1 MEINVE
7 KNNSSAQG
15 KIKVLFVCLGNI
27 CRSPLAEAVFNKKVE
42 EKGLAQFFE
51 ADSAGTSNYHI
62 GSQPDKRTIQNAE
75 KNAVKISH
83 SARQIATPDL
93 RNFDYVLAM
102 DAENME
108 RINTLAEVDAQ
119 IEGKIFLMRDF
130 EPGAHPGFTTNEEQ
144 PYTNRNSLSES
155 SDDPLTPDRDVPDP
169 YFGGEDG
176 FQEVFDILDRTVENF
191 IQYVVRERK
200 LA

>member
-1 MEINVE
+1 MEINIE
-7 KNNSSAQG
+7 KKTSAG
-15 KIKVLFVCLGNI
+15 EKIKVLFVCLGNI
-27 CRSPLAEAVFNKKVE
+27 CRSPLAEAIFNKKVE
-42 EKGLAQFFE
+42 EKGLHNLFE

-62 GSQPDKRTIQNAE
+62 GSQPDKRTIRNAE

-93 RNFDYVLAM
+93 SKFDYVLAM

-108 RINTLAEVDAQ
+108 KINTLAEADAQ

-144 PYTNRNSLSES
+144 PYTNLNSLSES
-155 SDDPLTPDRDVPDP
+155 SDDPFTPDRDVPDP
-169 YFGGEDG
+169 YYGEDDS
-176 FQEVFDILDRTVENF
+176 FQEVFNILDRTIENF

>member
-1 MEINVE
+1 MDINIV
-7 KNNSSAQG
+7 KNSPGEG

-27 CRSPLAEAVFNKKVE
+27 CRSPLAEAIFNKKVQ
-42 EKGLAQFFE
+42 EKGLTQFFE
-51 ADSAGTSNYHI
+51 ADSAGTGDYHI
-62 GSQPDKRTIQNAE
+62 GSGPDKRTLQNAE

-93 RNFDYVLAM
+93 SRFDYVLAM

-108 RINTLAEVDAQ
+108 KINALAEADAQ

-130 EPGAHPGFTTNEEQ
+130 EPGAHPGFTASEEQ
-144 PYTNRNSLSES
+144 PFTNRNSLSES
-155 SDDPLTPDRDVPDP
+155 SDDPRTPDRDVPDP
-169 YFGGEDG
+169 YYGGEDG
-176 FQEVFDILDRTVENF
+176 FQEVFNILDRTVENF
-191 IQYVVRERK
+191 LKYVVQERK